1 MSSAASGGPAASGAS
16 SPTRPGPVSRAQNS
30 SFWVVGG
37 VVLVGVMLVALYP
50 IFSPQSR
57 NVVQSQPTVGTSAS
71 NVDLTT
77 MTPREAADR
86 LWNRVMQA
94 VSEGN
99 TQEVV
104 NFLPMAIAA
113 YEMAEPL
120 DLDGKYHLS
129 ALKLEGQDS
138 EGALAT
144 AEEGLEIYADH
155 LLNLAAAADASLAL
169 GDTLAARSFYQRML
183 DVWDDEVTSDRTDY
197 ELHKNMQSI
206 LRQSAEALLGG

>member
-1 MSSAASGGPAASGAS
+1 M
-16 SPTRPGPVSRAQNS
+16 
-30 SFWVVGG
+30 GG